1 MPEEEDHRIRAE
13 ELEEVKHKAVDAI
26 AVAKKLFEVAYCPTP
41 PGEVPALDA
50 VQSVRLEDSGVVKA
64 KLESDLVSRVCY
76 GGDHADEQFVMGS
89 TLDLKLDLLNLTLDT
104 TIHALSVQLIQETS
118 TPVKSELP
126 EDITVNPDTPPNP
139 TPTNTASPRP
149 SFFRRRSL
157 RDEADA
163 RPPPLSRLTNI
174 FSRIKEKPAAPQT
187 SIIDEYILHREGI
200 DHYITAR
207 ELGVRAGH
215 YLWRGA
221 AGRDYDHSHAA
232 AVEEDEEYLDEYKLD
247 HVEPTRHADRMLRTT
262 SSLRI
267 QRVLRLPSELH
278 GAHATSS
285 TLAPVLARVSHR
297 IAVNVLYSIL
307 GFDSAGNPLQDDEAG
322 ASRDGGVRKAMLV
335 FEIGL
340 AQCSV
345 VPSVIRPPVYS
356 TPCDHAATSAVQLP
370 PTSPRR
376 SLRRLS
382 METVRS
388 MSVGRPHIMP
398 PFPSQPI
405 PEERP
410 LGATPAN
417 PLQHT
422 RAFKASNGLVVSG
435 DTVFYDEAEVL
446 ENWRRHHRDRSAC
459 ACSV

>member
-1 MPEEEDHRIRAE
+1 
-13 ELEEVKHKAVDAI
+13 
-26 AVAKKLFEVAYCPTP
+26 
-41 PGEVPALDA
+41 
-50 VQSVRLEDSGVVKA
+50 
-64 KLESDLVSRVCY
+64 
-76 GGDHADEQFVMGS
+76 MGS
-89 TLDLKLDLLNLTLDT
+89 TVDLKLDLLNLTLDT
-104 TIHALSVQLIQETS
+104 TIHALSVQLVQETS

-126 EDITVNPDTPPNP
+126 DDITVNPDAPPAP
-139 TPTNTASPRP
+139 TPYTVPPSRT
-149 SFFRRRSL
+149 SFFRRLSL
-157 RDEADA
+157 RDEAAA
-163 RPPPLSRLTNI
+163 RPPPLSRLTSI
-174 FSRIKEKPAAPQT
+174 FSRVKEKPAAPQT

-221 AGRDYDHSHAA
+221 AGREYDQRCAA
-232 AVEEDEEYLDEYKLD
+232 AMDSEEEEYLDEYKLD
-247 HVEPTRHADRMLRTT
+247 HLEPNRHADTMLRTT

-297 IAVNVLYSIL
+297 IAVTVLYSIL
-307 GFDSAGNPLQDDEAG
+307 GFDSAGKPLQDDEA
-322 ASRDGGVRKAMLV
+322 AKSRDGGVRKATMV

-345 VPSVIRPPVYS
+345 VPSVIQPPVYS
-356 TPCDHAATSAVQLP
+356 TPSDHAATSVFHQPA
-370 PTSPRR
+370 TSPRR

-388 MSVGRPHIMP
+388 MSVGRPQVTAP
-398 PFPSQPI
+398 VASQPI

-410 LGATPAN
+410 LGSAPPN

-435 DTVFYDEAEVL
+435 NTVFYADAEVQ
-446 ENWRRHHRDRSAC
+446 ENWRRHHRDRTAC
-459 ACSV
+459 ACSAWESLT